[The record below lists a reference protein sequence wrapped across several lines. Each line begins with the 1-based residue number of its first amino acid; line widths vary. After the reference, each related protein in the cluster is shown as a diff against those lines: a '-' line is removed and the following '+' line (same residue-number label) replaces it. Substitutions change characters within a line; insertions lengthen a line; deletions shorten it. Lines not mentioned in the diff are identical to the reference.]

1 MDVAVT
7 CELYSDSFW
16 GQPVTGVTSLAF
28 VISGAAILTGR
39 RGREGRVPFALL
51 VIGIGV
57 GSFIQHGPNPWWQ
70 AWAHDL
76 PLAGTLA
83 FVAMDAASD
92 LTGRRLSPLWWIVPS
107 AAMVPIV
114 WLGPE
119 FSIAGQSALA
129 TAAIGL
135 NLLRARARPGLRRL
149 LLTSLGILGTG
160 ALIGTLGDRTSLCRP
175 DSLLQGHA
183 AWHILAALALWWL
196 APAIGSRTARVM
208 AGLRYGRS
216 DVRGV

>member
-1 MDVAVT
+1 MDVAGT
-7 CELYSDSFW
+7 CELYADSFW

-28 VISGAAILTGR
+28 VVSGAAILAGR
-39 RGREGRVPFALL
+39 RGREGRVPYALL

-57 GSFIQHGPNPWWQ
+57 GSFIQHGPNPSWQ
-70 AWAHDL
+70 AWAHDV

-83 FVAMDAASD
+83 FVAGDAASD
-92 LTGRRLSPLWWIVPS
+92 VTGRRLAPLWWIVPT
-107 AAMVPIV
+107 AAVVPIA

-119 FSIAGQSALA
+119 ASMATQSALA
-129 TAAIGL
+129 AAAIGL
-135 NLLRARARPGLRRL
+135 NLHRARIRPRLRRV

-196 APAIGSRTARVM
+196 APAIGSRTAPAV
-208 AGLRYGRS
+208 AGLRAGRPS
-216 DVRGV
+216 VGGV